1 MLQLGGAAPLQFPVD
16 GGNSDQEPASP
27 RSSGGLA
34 YAGSATGY
42 IVIFLGDVRLPKL
55 NLMIKYVSCLVHKI
69 EHYNLILDE

>member
-34 YAGSATGY
+34 YAGSATG
-42 IVIFLGDVRLPKL
+42 GRCAEKRHP
-55 NLMIKYVSCLVHKI
+55 VSA
-69 EHYNLILDE
+69 